1 MVLELSQQQIHVL
14 HACLSE
20 SIAELHDEVLH
31 TDERGLREAL
41 KRRLDQL
48 QGIQQQVE
56 ALMQEAQE
64 GASPG

>member
-31 TDERGLREAL
+31 TDGLDLRETL
-41 KRRLDQL
+41 KRKLDQL
-48 QGIQQQVE
+48 QGIQRQVE
-56 ALMQEAQE
+56 ALMPAQGE
-64 GASPG
+64 GASPY